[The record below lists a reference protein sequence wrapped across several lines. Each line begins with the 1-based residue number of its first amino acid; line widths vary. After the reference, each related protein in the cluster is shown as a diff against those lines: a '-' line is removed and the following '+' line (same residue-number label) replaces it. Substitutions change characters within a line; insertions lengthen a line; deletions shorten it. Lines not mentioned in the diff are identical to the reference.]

1 MQIELGIGHRLASPK
16 PRQCPHAAIEAR
28 QSVGKGREGNA
39 KSLVIEASQPIGA
52 GAQSNLEPPPARRL
66 DDGELCGQQE
76 WVAQTDVDHINCK
89 RDLLSASRHC
99 RKERGCIPRAVAA
112 RLCGY
117 MVKAG
122 DDMEAEALDALPCCG
137 QLVEPPSPLA
147 RLYAEAQHRNRHGRI
162 RV

>member
-1 MQIELGIGHRLASPK
+1 
-16 PRQCPHAAIEAR
+16 
-28 QSVGKGREGNA
+28 
-39 KSLVIEASQPIGA
+39 
-52 GAQSNLEPPPARRL
+52 PPARRL
-66 DDGELCGQQE
+66 GDGELCRQQE
-76 WVAQTDVDHINCK
+76 WVAETDVDHINCK

-122 DDMEAEALDALPCCG
+122 EDMEAEALDVLPCCG

-147 RLYAEAQHRNRHGRI
+147 RLYAEAQHRNTHGRI
-162 RV
+162 RVKPRLSGGDYDPGRALTAYSGGANANAGAGWLMGMARR